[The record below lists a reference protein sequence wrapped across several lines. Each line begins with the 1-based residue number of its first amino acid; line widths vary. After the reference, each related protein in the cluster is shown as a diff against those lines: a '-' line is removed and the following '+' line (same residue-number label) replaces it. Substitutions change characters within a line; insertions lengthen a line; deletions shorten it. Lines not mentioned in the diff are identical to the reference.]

1 MMSADFDDLVYH
13 THRVRDPVHNFI
25 HFSDVEKKIIDLKI
39 FQRLRN
45 VKQLA
50 FTYYVYP
57 GALHSR
63 FEHSLGVM
71 ELATQAITYLFKKYK
86 DEIQNNLKKINL
98 TIQHA
103 VDCLRLAALLHDVG
117 HLPFSHGA
125 EAILPKGKKHED
137 VSMAAIDE
145 LRESIDSL
153 YFEGATYLVMQ
164 LIQKDPV
171 IPELNFLKDILSG
184 QIDVD
189 RMDYLLR
196 DSLHCGVKYGTFDH
210 HRMLETLLLIPGDET
225 GGLRLGLDSGGIQ
238 SLEALILARYY
249 MYTQVLFHR
258 TRRIYDIYLQK
269 FFEESGYKFENLL
282 DATNMD
288 DLDLTMMMRVAA
300 SDRSSAGHTWA
311 HYIVNRDHHSVV
323 YETSA
328 FAGVKNRLI
337 AERIYETLFAE
348 FQDHS
353 FIIDKNARGAI
364 HKFVIPEEDEM
375 GDFFYVNTKQGNWK
389 LITELSKIIHDMP
402 KVFHVIR
409 IYAKNEAGQIDGRI
423 KERVA
428 ELEGRTI

>member
-1 MMSADFDDLVYH
+1 MPGHFDDLLYY

-25 HFSDVEKKIIDLKI
+25 HFSEAEKKIINLKV

-50 FTYYVYP
+50 FTCYVYP

-71 ELATQAITYLFKKYK
+71 ELATQAVTYLLKKYES
-86 DEIQNNLKKINL
+86 EIISNLKKIDL
-98 TIQHA
+98 PVQHA
-103 VDCLRLAALLHDVG
+103 VNCLRLAALLHDVG

-125 EAILPKGKKHED
+125 EAMLPKGKKHED
-137 VSMAAIDE
+137 VSIAVIDD
-145 LRESIDSL
+145 LRDDIDSL
-153 YFEGATYLVMQ
+153 YFKGATGLVVQ
-164 LIQKDPV
+164 LIQKAPV

-196 DSLHCGVKYGTFDH
+196 DSLHCGVRYGTFDH
-210 HRMLETLLLIPGDET
+210 HRLLETLLVIPGGET
-225 GGLRLGLDSGGIQ
+225 EGLRLGLDSGGIQ

-249 MYTQVLFHR
+249 MYTQVLYHR

-269 FFEESGYKFENLL
+269 FFEERGYKFENLL
-282 DATNMD
+282 DAINMD
-288 DLDLTMMMRVAA
+288 DLDLTMMMRSAA
-300 SDRSSAGHTWA
+300 KDKCFAGHAWA
-311 HYIVNRDHHSVV
+311 YYIINREHHSVV

-328 FAGVKNRLI
+328 FAGVRNRMT
-337 AERIYETLFAE
+337 AERIYETLLKE

-353 FIIDKNARGAI
+353 FIIDKNARGTI

-375 GDFFYVNTKQGNWK
+375 GDFFYVRTKQGNWK
-389 LITELSKIIHDMP
+389 LITEVSKIVRDMP

-409 IYAKNEAGQIDGRI
+409 IYAKNEDGQIDGRI

-428 ELEGRTI
+428 ELEGRVF